1 MIDFRLTAGRSLVP
15 KRSET
20 PCSEVSLRKR
30 RGWELSFSGRLTL
43 STASSTAALVRMS
56 HLSSLSKI
64 ESPVDN
70 RVSLNSRRQGRN
82 VKNVMFVMLS
92 HPCRGV
98 RCPSRAADSDKL
110 QQIVKIRVIT
120 MILAVS
126 ASEIIVSLATP
137 PIARGIRGWAMG
149 EAIGG
154 VVRETIPRFPCIY
167 LSR

>member
-1 MIDFRLTAGRSLVP
+1 MSFHAIDFRLTAGRSLVP

-30 RGWELSFSGRLTL
+30 RGWELPFSGQLTL

-56 HLSSLSKI
+56 QLSSLSKI

-82 VKNVMFVMLS
+82 VKNVMFVMFS

-98 RCPSRAADSDKL
+98 RCPSRAADSDRLNKL
-110 QQIVKIRVIT
+110 QQMAKIKVIT

-126 ASEIIVSLATP
+126 TSKIKS
-137 PIARGIRGWAMG
+137 ARFCAC
-149 EAIGG
+149 
-154 VVRETIPRFPCIY
+154 VY
-167 LSR
+167 NS